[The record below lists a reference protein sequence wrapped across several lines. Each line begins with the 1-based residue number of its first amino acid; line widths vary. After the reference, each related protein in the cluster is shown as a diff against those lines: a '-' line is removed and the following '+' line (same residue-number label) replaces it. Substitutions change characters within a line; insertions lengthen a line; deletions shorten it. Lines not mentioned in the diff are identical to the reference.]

1 MQFITLTDVLDK
13 TALTYSTLNRLIKN
27 QEFPDKVHLGGT
39 LYLWDR
45 HEVEGWMEQRMLD
58 RTEVSVTI

>member
-1 MQFITLTDVLDK
+1 MQFITLTEVLEK

-27 QEFPDKVHLGGT
+27 RQFPDKVHLGGT

-45 HEVEGWMEQRMLD
+45 HEVDGWMEQRMLE
-58 RTEVSVTI
+58 RTKEAATV

>member
-27 QEFPDKVHLGGT
+27 RQFPDKVHLGGT
-39 LYLWDR
+39 LYLWGLY
-45 HEVEGWMEQRMLD
+45 EVEDWMEQRMLE
-58 RTEVSVTI
+58 RTKEVVTV

>member
-1 MQFITLTDVLDK
+1 MQFITLTEVLDK
-13 TALTYSTLNRLIKN
+13 TALTYSTLNRLIRN

-45 HEVEGWMEQRMLD
+45 DEVEGWMEQKMLE
-58 RTEVSVTI
+58 RAEVTNTA